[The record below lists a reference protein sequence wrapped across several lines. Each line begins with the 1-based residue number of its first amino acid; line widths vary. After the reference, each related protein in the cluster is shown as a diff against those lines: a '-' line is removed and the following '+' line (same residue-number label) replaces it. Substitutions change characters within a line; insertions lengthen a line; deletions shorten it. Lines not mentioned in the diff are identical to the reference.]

1 MHNLYITRSLLGDNI
16 PCVFDV
22 DHCRSTIIWHTG
34 RIWHL
39 KMQNETTSLYKR
51 KKILILITTFLIRK
65 KTTMF
70 LFCEILITF
79 TLKQILHGDVPIS
92 TCGISLR
99 YVGFSYAQ
107 LEARGVWIIPVKEVK
122 ICLVKCLVYKCP
134 QWVGVVCPYILWKA
148 FKSYCMSHTVKQYT
162 ASIFSMLFS
171 AVFKVLIIII
181 HLLWIHGSIFFT
193 GSLECNFIHLHIWLV
208 FDC

>member
-51 KKILILITTFLIRK
+51 KKNNDTNIYLSDK
-65 KTTMF
+65 EKTHNVSV
-70 LFCEILITF
+70 LWNLITF

-181 HLLWIHGSIFFT
+181 HLLWIHGSIFVT

>member
-1 MHNLYITRSLLGDNI
+1 MKLHPSTKEKKNTDTNIYLSDKEKTHNVSVLWN
-16 PCVFDV
+16 
-22 DHCRSTIIWHTG
+22 
-34 RIWHL
+34 
-39 KMQNETTSLYKR
+39 
-51 KKILILITTFLIRK
+51 
-65 KTTMF
+65 
-70 LFCEILITF
+70 LITF

-181 HLLWIHGSIFFT
+181 HLLWIHGSIFFYWFF
-193 GSLECNFIHLHIWLV
+193 GM
-208 FDC
+208 